1 MPTLQESQL
10 VQFSTALF
18 RAAGVGEAESKIVA
32 ESLVQANLRGHDS
45 HGVMRVPFYIGKVQ
59 DGALNPQARLTI
71 EKESPC
77 SIVAD
82 GGWGLGQVLSQDLMR
97 RLIAKCETSAIACG
111 TLRRTAHI
119 GRLGEYAEM
128 AAARGFTSMIVANT
142 HGSGQRVAPVG
153 GKRPRLGTN
162 PICLG
167 MPGGANGPFIF
178 DIGTSATAEGKV
190 RVKKIAG
197 QPIPTGWC
205 LDPEGKPTT
214 DPNQLY
220 GDPPGTIL
228 PLGGDQ
234 AYKGFGL
241 AYMIDMLAGG
251 LSGGQCPFPSPP
263 PPMGNCCVFWVIN
276 PEFFGG
282 SAHLQSEVSKLET
295 YVRGVPT
302 IDGVKEVFLP
312 GDPERRTMA
321 DRQAKGI
328 PLDDGNWKA
337 LVELAGKLGVT
348 VPAAQAGA

>member
-1 MPTLQESQL
+1 MPVLTEARLLDFTEN
-10 VQFSTALF
+10 LF
-18 RAAGVGEAESKIVA
+18 LAAGLPKEHAHIVA

-59 DGALNPQARLTI
+59 DGTLNPAATLKI

-82 GGWGLGQVLSQDLMR
+82 GQWGMGQVLAQDLMR
-97 RLIAKCETSAIACG
+97 RLIAKCETAAIACG
-111 TLRRTAHI
+111 TLKHSSHI

-128 AAARGFTSMIVANT
+128 AAARGFSSMICANT
-142 HGSGQRVAPVG
+142 HGAAQRVAPVG

-162 PICLG
+162 PICIG
-167 MPGGANGPFIF
+167 MPGGAAGPFVF

-197 QPIPTGWC
+197 QQIPLGWV
-205 LDPEGKPTT
+205 LDPDGKPTT

-241 AYMIDMLAGG
+241 AYMIEMMCGG
-251 LSGGQCPFPSPP
+251 LSGGQCSYPNPP
-263 PPMGNCCVFWVIN
+263 PPVGNCAWFLVMN

-282 SAHLQSEVSKLET
+282 AGHLLQEVKSLEEYT
-295 YVRGVPT
+295 RSVPL

-312 GDPERRTMA
+312 GDPERRTMEG
-321 DRQAKGI
+321 RHQHGI

-337 LVELAGKLGVT
+337 LTDLAAKLDVP
-348 VPAAQAGA
+348 VPAV